1 MFPLYMDEDAGAR
14 RVVRALR
21 DHGFDVVVGR
31 ELGNFST
38 DDEVHV
44 AEATRIARVIY
55 TFNMR
60 DFVRIHY
67 AILHEGGSHAG
78 IIVNPYQS
86 MAIGTQLRRLEAL
99 AARFDA
105 EAMRDRLEYL

>member
-1 MFPLYMDEDAGAR
+1 MFPLYLDEDAGAR

-60 DFVRIHY
+60 DFARIHHVM
-67 AILHEGGSHAG
+67 LNEGRSHAG
-78 IIVNPYQS
+78 IIVNPHQN
-86 MAIGTQLRRLEAL
+86 MTIGTQLRRLEEL
-99 AARFDA
+99 AARFDS
-105 EAMRDRLEYL
+105 EAMRNRLEYL

>member
-1 MFPLYMDEDAGAR
+1 MFRLYMDEDAGAR

-21 DHGFDVVVGR
+21 DRGFDVVVGR
-31 ELGNFST
+31 ELGYFST

-44 AEATRIARVIY
+44 AEATRAARGVY
-55 TFNMR
+55 TFNAR

-67 AILHEGGSHAG
+67 AILNEGGVHAG

-86 MAIGTQLRRLEAL
+86 MAIGTQLRRLEG
-99 AARFDA
+99 
-105 EAMRDRLEYL
+105 